1 MDKKLK
7 KLIEENLG
15 ETVNSFSGVGGGS
28 IADSSIIE
36 TVSGKRYF
44 LKTGFNGTM
53 FFNEANGLKELRKP
67 GCIKIPDVIAVD
79 NQFLLL
85 ELITPGPRQKDF
97 WTVFGRQYAQMHKF
111 TAKTFGFYED
121 NYIGA
126 TPQKNLP
133 SEKEKNSWTE
143 FYFNKRLLFQYR
155 LAEQNGY
162 ATSELK
168 RAFNAIELKIDEILK
183 GSEEPPALLHGD
195 LWSGNYITGPKGEPV
210 LIDPAVYY
218 GHREADLG
226 MTYLFGGFS
235 EQFYHAYNKAY
246 PLKEGW
252 KYRVNIYKLY
262 HVLNHLNLFGTGYY
276 SQAVRLMEYYI

>member
-235 EQFYHAYNKAY
+235 EQFYNTYNKAY